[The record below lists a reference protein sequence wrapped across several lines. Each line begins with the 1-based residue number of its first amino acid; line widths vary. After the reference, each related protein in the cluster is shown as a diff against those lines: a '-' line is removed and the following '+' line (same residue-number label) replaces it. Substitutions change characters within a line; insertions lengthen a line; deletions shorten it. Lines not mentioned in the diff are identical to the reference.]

1 MQSRAIRDMK
11 RRMNPTMR
19 FLLAV
24 IAAVLPV
31 LAQAQAWPSKPVR
44 LLVPFAPGG
53 TTDVLARLVGQ
64 KLGDALGQQLLVD
77 NRPGAG
83 GNIGTELV
91 VKSPAD
97 GYTLVMSFDGT
108 MAINPSTY
116 RKLAYDPQRDLAAVA
131 SVAQVPLLMVV
142 HPGVAAKNVAE
153 FVALAKASPG
163 RINYSSAG
171 HGSTGHL
178 TAELFRARAGIDMVH
193 VAYKGGGQA
202 VQDLLGG
209 QIQMLVTA
217 LPTVEGHLKGG
228 KLRALA
234 FTSRARVQGAPE
246 VPTLAESGYPGFE
259 VMSWYGIL
267 APAGTPA
274 DVVRRLN
281 AEINRVLQAPEVR
294 ERLAAMG
301 AEPTGGSAGQFAATI
316 RADTARWAKVVAD
329 AGIRID

>member
-1 MQSRAIRDMK
+1 
-11 RRMNPTMR
+11 MR
-19 FLLAV
+19 LLRLLLSLALLAP
-24 IAAVLPV
+24 AAAFSQGYP
-31 LAQAQAWPSKPVR
+31 AKPVR

-64 KLGDALGQQLLVD
+64 KLSEALGQQFVID

-83 GNIGTELV
+83 GNIGTELA

-116 RKLAYDPQRDLAAVA
+116 RQLPFDAQRDLAPVA
-131 SVAQVPLLMVV
+131 NVAQVPLLIVV
-142 HPGVAAKNVAE
+142 HPGLAANSIAE
-153 FVALAKASPG
+153 LVALAKASP
-163 RINYSSAG
+163 RSINYSSAG

-178 TAELFRARAGIDMVH
+178 TGELFSARAGVQMVH
-193 VAYKGGGQA
+193 VPYKGGGQA

-234 FTSRARVQGAPE
+234 FTSARRVPGAPD
-246 VPTLAESGYPGFE
+246 VPTLSESGYAGFE
-259 VMSWYGIL
+259 VLSWYGIL
-267 APAGTPA
+267 APAGTPPA
-274 DVVRRLN
+274 IVRKLN
-281 AEINRVLQAPEVR
+281 AEINRLLQTPDMHA
-294 ERLAAMG
+294 RLAALG
-301 AEPTGGSAGQFAATI
+301 AEPTGGTAEQFAQTI
-316 RADTARWAKVVAD
+316 RADTARWAKVVSD
-329 AGIRID
+329 AAIRID